1 MSLDTT
7 PKGLIARQ
15 CELVKAPLLGG
26 DGWDSPKLQEIGGAA
41 MDGSYFS
48 NHYSTED
55 SSKQVQDFI
64 SRFKATYGGEVPDG
78 LAAMGYDAALVMI
91 DAMKRAGTTDGAK
104 LREALAS
111 TKDYP
116 GVTGK
121 ITIDA
126 QRNAV
131 QSAVVLKVDGGTFKY
146 QNSNQCNKGRNEGC
160 IFTALIHCLLWSNFS
175 NTSSMDFTGSIYAL
189 IALGYT
195 MVFGILSLINFA
207 HGDVYMPGA
216 FIGLT
221 MLAPLDQILPSAI

>member
-1 MSLDTT
+1 
-7 PKGLIARQ
+7 
-15 CELVKAPLLGG
+15 
-26 DGWDSPKLQEIGGAA
+26 
-41 MDGSYFS
+41 
-48 NHYSTED
+48 TED

-131 QSAVVLKVDGGTFKY
+131 KSAVVLKVAGGTFKY
-146 QNSNQCNKGRNEGC
+146 QTTVNP
-160 IFTALIHCLLWSNFS
+160 
-175 NTSSMDFTGSIYAL
+175 M
-189 IALGYT
+189 
-195 MVFGILSLINFA
+195 
-207 HGDVYMPGA
+207 
-216 FIGLT
+216 
-221 MLAPLDQILPSAI
+221 